1 MLHNRKVA
9 RDFMLNTD
17 RPTFLEI
24 VYRAKVTPRQ
34 REILYCKFLDGHDNN
49 FIADKL
55 IVCPATVRN
64 ELEKA
69 YDLLFKYLI
78 ATNKLPH

>member
-1 MLHNRKVA
+1 MLSKRKIT
-9 RDFMLNTD
+9 RSFLISTD

-24 VYRAKVTPRQ
+24 VYRAKVSPRQ
-34 REILYCKFLDGHDNN
+34 KEILYLKFLDGHDNN

-64 ELEKA
+64 NLEKA
-69 YDLLFKYLI
+69 YDLLFGYLSV
-78 ATNKLPH
+78 AKLLPQ